1 MLRRALADAARR
13 GYATISVTVVRD
25 GARHA
30 IDGRVGETLAQALA
44 RNAEL
49 RSSAPT
55 MSIARGPDAHVL
67 IPDAFLEKMPA
78 LDAMEL
84 DKLEDVAV
92 DMGANS
98 RLASQV
104 TLTKDVD
111 GLVCA
116 ISKLYPENPM

>member
-1 MLRRALADAARR
+1 
-13 GYATISVTVVRD
+13 
-25 GARHA
+25 
-30 IDGRVGETLAQALA
+30 
-44 RNAEL
+44 
-49 RSSAPT
+49 